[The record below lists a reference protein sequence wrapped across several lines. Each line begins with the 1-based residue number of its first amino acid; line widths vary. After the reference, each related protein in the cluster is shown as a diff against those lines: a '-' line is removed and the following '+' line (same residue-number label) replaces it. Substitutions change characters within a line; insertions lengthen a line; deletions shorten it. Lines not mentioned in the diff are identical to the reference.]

1 MIISLNN
8 IYFLL
13 KNLCVCGENLNTSYT
28 IYSFIEN
35 RILNQ
40 VSSIEDGIA
49 YKTEDHIKRSYQASK
64 KMKEDIKVL
73 LLSLNHKLYKLN
85 HKIYYLILLLK

>member
-49 YKTEDHIKRSYQASK
+49 YKTEDHIKRIHQVNK
-64 KMKEDIKVL
+64 R
-73 LLSLNHKLYKLN
+73 
-85 HKIYYLILLLK
+85 LKGDMY